1 MKQLDSNIYKCQV
14 CSKKFTGRKKKYCT
28 QSCADR
34 AANLKKRYGL
44 TSVEV
49 VDMYRFQA
57 GRCDIC
63 DLPIDIHELGFT
75 AHPPACIDH
84 LHGSTHVRGLLCSE
98 CNKGLGMFKD
108 NRNIMKSAIK
118 YLTRTYKKD

>member
-1 MKQLDSNIYKCQV
+1 MTSEKKKKKCQV
-14 CSKKFTGRKKKYCT
+14 CSGQLSGRQRSYCKKE
-28 QSCADR
+28 CAYR
-34 AANLKKRYGL
+34 ADNLKTRYGL
-44 TSVEV
+44 TSVHV
-49 VDMYRFQA
+49 VDMYRKQA
-57 GRCDIC
+57 GRCNIC

-75 AHPPACIDH
+75 EHPAACIDH

-108 NRNIMKSAIK
+108 SRKLLKSAIE